1 MDFRFIYNF
10 TKHILKNILLYIVIL
25 LLSTGCIK
33 TLKDNDSKIL
43 ARVQDSYLYISDI
56 HNIIPNNISPRD
68 SIVFVRGYVKDW
80 VKTNVMIYQAQQ
92 NLPDSLLNFDKQLED
107 YRNSLIIYRYET
119 RLINQNLDTI
129 VTDANIEEYYN
140 SHLSDFELKENITRA
155 IYVIIENDTAIES
168 KYDYIFNL
176 PDSSLFDSLNYYSQV
191 NSLSAYLDTTNWIS
205 FINIQKVIPIET
217 YNRELFLKNNKLVK
231 IETNHY
237 TYFLKFIDF
246 KIKDD
251 ISPLAFKRNDI
262 YNIIVSRRKI
272 KLAKEVRNN
281 IYERALLNNEF
292 EIYYNE

>member
-1 MDFRFIYNF
+1 
-10 TKHILKNILLYIVIL
+10 LKNILLYIVIL